1 MTLKSRLIGSA
12 GLLLV
17 LSAQAL
23 ANDST
28 AELAAGGLVMTKNEA
43 IELRSE
49 DLFLSAES
57 VRVNY
62 RFLNTAPQDV
72 TVTVAFP
79 MPDITVQSSDD
90 NFSVPTDS
98 PTNLLGFRT
107 LVDGTPVR
115 AELEQQV
122 IKNGKD
128 RTALLH
134 ELGIPL
140 APHLAATNKVL
151 DRLPKARQEQLLR
164 LGLAIPDDYDVG
176 KGMEHHL
183 AATWTLKS
191 TYHWTQRFPAGR
203 ELTVAHQYQP
213 AVGASAATLW
223 GSPEWSKNPEYAEQR
238 RHYCVD
244 DAFIAA
250 AGRARRPGDDGPPFS
265 ELRIEYILTTG
276 ANWKGPIKDF
286 RLVVDKGKPANLV
299 SFCGEGVRK
308 IGPTTFEARYRDYTP
323 KRDLAVLIL
332 VRQARD

>member
-1 MTLKSRLIGSA
+1 MHMKSTLIGSA
-12 GLLLV
+12 SLLLV
-17 LSAQAL
+17 LAAQTM

-49 DLFLSAES
+49 DLFLSAET

-62 RFLNTAPQDV
+62 RFINTTPRDV

-79 MPDITVQSSDD
+79 MPDITVRTFDD
-90 NFSVPTDS
+90 NLGVPTDS
-98 PTNLLGFRT
+98 PTNLLGFQT
-107 LVDGTPVR
+107 LVDGQTVR
-115 AELEQQV
+115 AELEQKV
-122 IKNGKD
+122 IKNGQD
-128 RTALLH
+128 RTALLR

-140 APHLAATNKVL
+140 APHLASTNHAL

-164 LGLAIPDDYDVG
+164 LGLAIPDDYDAG

-203 ELTVAHQYQP
+203 ELTVEHRYQP
-213 AVGASAATLW
+213 AVGTSTATMW
-223 GSPEWSKNPEYAEQR
+223 GSPDWPQDPEYAAQR

-250 AGRARRPGDDGPPFS
+250 AERARRPGDFGPPFS
-265 ELRIEYILTTG
+265 EQRIEYVLKTG
-276 ANWKGPIKDF
+276 ANWKGPIQDF

-308 IGPTTFEARYRDYTP
+308 IGPTTFEARYSDYTP